1 MFSNAFVDRDLMA
14 KMTAK
19 MLLEVEAVHFNAE
32 KPYTFTSG
40 LASPVY
46 IDCRKLISYPRIR
59 ETLMDFSVSVLF
71 RDVGFE
77 QFDTV
82 AGGETAGIPFA
93 AWIASKMGLP
103 MQYVRKT
110 PKGFG
115 RDAQIEGDIKEGQ
128 RVLLVEDLTTD
139 GGSKLMFADAIRRAE
154 AICEHILVVFYYDIF
169 ENTHE
174 MLAENG
180 LKLHYL
186 LTWWD
191 ILAAAREGGP
201 AASAPRRARASP
213 AGGRAPAGPAA
224 ARCVKMGEHGTR
236 PCGMCMRDLGSDGW

>member
-1 MFSNAFVDRDLMA
+1 MANLAA
-14 KMTAK
+14 KMF
-19 MLLEVEAVHFNAE
+19 LEIEAVKFRPND
-32 KPYTFTSG
+32 PYTFASG

-46 IDCRKLISYPRIR
+46 IDCRKLISHPRIR
-59 ETLMDFSVSVLF
+59 SALMDFAVATLY
-71 RDVGFE
+71 REVGFE
-77 QFDTV
+77 KFDSA

-93 AWIASKMGLP
+93 AWIADKMSLP
-103 MQYVRKT
+103 MQYVRKK
-110 PKGFG
+110 PKGYG
-115 RDAQIEGDIKEGQ
+115 RDAQIEGDIYPNQ

-191 ILAAAREGGP
+191 ILGAARDGGNFGAKSLDQVETFLKNP
-201 AASAPRRARASP
+201 LEWSAAN
-213 AGGRAPAGPAA
+213 GGISKLS
-224 ARCVKMGEHGTR
+224 VSK
-236 PCGMCMRDLGSDGW
+236 

>member
-115 RDAQIEGDIKEGQ
+115 RDAQIEGDIKDGQ

-139 GGSKLMFADAIRRAE
+139 GGSKIKFCEALRRAGAE
-154 AICEHILVVFYYDIF
+154 VQHTIVVFYYDIF
-169 ENTHE
+169 PETKATMKKHD
-174 MLAENG
+174 LT
-180 LKLHYL
+180 LHYL
-186 LTWWD
+186 ASWWD
-191 ILAAAREGGP
+191 VLKVCKETNAFDSQTLHEVESFLNEPIKWSGAHGG
-201 AASAPRRARASP
+201 ATKIA
-213 AGGRAPAGPAA
+213 
-224 ARCVKMGEHGTR
+224 K
-236 PCGMCMRDLGSDGW
+236 